1 MTEVVTVATI
11 VAGVFDIEI
20 DEEQSINLDL
30 KLKIKSTPRTK
41 MSYKLGNGDAKDT
54 KLAPQAKI
62 LLGVLN
68 KEPMSLE
75 SWGDAAAKDG
85 MKTTQ
90 DPARIAAYY
99 RKTLVD
105 AKLVTEVPAS

>member
-1 MTEVVTVATI
+1 MTTVAT
-11 VAGVFDIEI
+11 VVSEVLGIEV
-20 DEEQSINLDL
+20 DEKQAILLDDVL
-30 KLKIKSTPRTK
+30 KTKSTPRAK
-41 MSYKLGNGDAKDT
+41 MSYSLGNGDAKEV

-62 LLGVLN
+62 LLSVLDE
-68 KEPMSLE
+68 KPMSLE
-75 SWGDAAAKDG
+75 SWGDAAAEAG

-105 AKLVTEVPAS
+105 ANLVNEVPVS